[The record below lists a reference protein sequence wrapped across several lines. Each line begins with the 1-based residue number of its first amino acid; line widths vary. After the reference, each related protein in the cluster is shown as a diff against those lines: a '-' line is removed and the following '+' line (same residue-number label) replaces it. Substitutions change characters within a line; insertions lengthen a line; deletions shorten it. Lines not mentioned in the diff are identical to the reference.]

1 MEIKVFKKG
10 EVIFREG
17 DPGDCMYDVYTGKV
31 GIYAAYGTD
40 EQKLLTEIYPGYYFG
55 EMGLLDH
62 AARSA
67 AAVALE
73 DETNMA
79 CITEENFGEFYEKK
93 PATVFAIMQQMS
105 HNLRR
110 RTDDFVSVCRSVKE
124 LMEKEGT
131 K

>member
-1 MEIKVFKKG
+1 MEIKTFNKG
-10 EVIFREG
+10 EVIFLE
-17 DPGDCMYDVYTGKV
+17 DAPGDCMYDVYTGRV

-40 EQKLLTEIYPGYYFG
+40 KQKLLTEIYPGYYFG

-73 DETNMA
+73 DETSMA
-79 CITEENFGEFYEKK
+79 CITEESFGEFFEKK
-93 PATVFAIMQQMS
+93 PATVLAIMRQMS

-110 RTDDFVSVCRSVKE
+110 RTEDFVAACRSIKE
-124 LMEKEGT
+124 LSEREDVK
-131 K
+131 